1 MKIKILDRYILGK
14 FLSAFLFV
22 VLMLTIVICIIDL
35 TEKNDDFI
43 RTKPGLY
50 KILVQYYLNFIPY
63 YANLLSPI
71 TVFIATV
78 FVTARLAAR
87 TEITAILCSG
97 VSFVR
102 FLMPYIAGAS
112 IIGLAIFYLN
122 GNVIP
127 VSNRKRIAFE
137 IEFIKKGV
145 NFDQHNVHMKISP
158 TSYAYLESYSNA
170 ANTGYLFTLEEIEKG
185 QLNSKIKADR
195 IVWLPEKKQW
205 RLENWTYRTIASDG
219 QSTIKLGATKDTTLR
234 LTPGDFDANYL
245 FYEMLT
251 NSELNT
257 FIQEQE
263 KRGSDTVM
271 DYKIERYLRFTAPF
285 AIVILTVIGVIV
297 SARKSREGAGFQI
310 ALGFLLAFV
319 YIIFFI
325 MSRSVAQRGGIDPLL
340 ACWMPNLIFTGIGLV
355 LYRYVPR

>member
-14 FLSAFLFV
+14 FLSSFIFV
-22 VLMLTIVICIIDL
+22 VFTLTLVICIIDL

-50 KILVQYYLNFIPY
+50 KIVFNYYLNFIPY
-63 YANLLSPI
+63 FANMLSPI

-97 VSFVR
+97 VSFIR
-102 FLMPYIAGAS
+102 FLMPYAAGAI
-112 IIGLAIFYLN
+112 IIGGAIFFL
-122 GNVIP
+122 GGEVIP
-127 VSNRKRIAFE
+127 VSNRKRVAFE
-137 IEFIKKGV
+137 IEFVKKGV
-145 NFDQHNVHMKISP
+145 SFDQRNVHMRIGPK
-158 TSYAYLESYSNA
+158 SYAYLESYSNGS
-170 ANTGYLFTLEEIEKG
+170 NTGYLFTLEDIENG
-185 QLNSKIKADR
+185 QLNRKIKADR

-205 RLENWTYRTIASDG
+205 RMENWSYRTIAKDG
-219 QSTIKLGATKDTTLR
+219 QTTMSFGMAKDTALR
-234 LTPGDFDANYL
+234 LTPDDFDANYL
-245 FYEMLT
+245 YYEMLT
-251 NSELNT
+251 NSELDK

-263 KRGSDTVM
+263 SRGSDTVM
-271 DYKIERYLRFTAPF
+271 PYKIERYLRLTYPF
-285 AIVILTVIGVIV
+285 AIVILTIIGVIV

-340 ACWMPNLIFTGIGLV
+340 ACWMPNIIFTGIGLV